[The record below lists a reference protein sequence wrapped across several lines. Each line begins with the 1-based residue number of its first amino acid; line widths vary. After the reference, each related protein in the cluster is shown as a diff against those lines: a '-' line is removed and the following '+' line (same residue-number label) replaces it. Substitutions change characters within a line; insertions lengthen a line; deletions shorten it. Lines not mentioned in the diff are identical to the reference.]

1 MNIVANQA
9 VVNEARAQDAVR
21 KLAPAMRELCEPQR
35 AAMLALLAAS
45 AQVPIELVMLGTEGD
60 DTECARLLD
69 GRLERGH
76 NRNEWNLGSG
86 LGSFRVVMLP
96 RERENQ

>member
-1 MNIVANQA
+1 MSN
-9 VVNEARAQDAVR
+9 
-21 KLAPAMRELCEPQR
+21 LCEPQR
-35 AAMLALLAAS
+35 AAMLALLAATTHT
-45 AQVPIELVMLGTEGD
+45 PIELVMLGTEGD

-69 GRLERGH
+69 GKLDRGH

-96 RERENQ
+96 REREGQ